1 MQNEPP
7 KKPTQTTFL
16 CISLSVD
23 GQLVELTYK
32 PFITNWGSFV
42 LLQIGANVITNW
54 GSYYNLGQPLFQIG
68 ASVTNWRK
76 LYYKLGQLL
85 KIEA

>member
-32 PFITNWGSFV
+32 PFITNWGS
-42 LLQIGANVITNW
+42 
-54 GSYYNLGQPLFQIG
+54 YYNLGQPSFQIG
-68 ASVTNWRK
+68 ASVTNWGK

>member
-1 MQNEPP
+1 M
-7 KKPTQTTFL
+7 
-16 CISLSVD
+16 
-23 GQLVELTYK
+23 
-32 PFITNWGSFV
+32 
-42 LLQIGANVITNW
+42 LLQIGAAYLLQNGADVITNW

-68 ASVTNWRK
+68 ASVTNWGK